1 MAYCSLDRSRGPLT
15 GAEERSCW
23 VRGSVEAARDPDPA
37 PMAAPRMPS
46 LWGLEAPRTDPA
58 DTSVR
63 TSGLLPESG
72 RHPAA
77 IPPASPQPGSGVDR
91 RKAWGRPPGLVN
103 PPRGF
108 RATPKPK

>member
-1 MAYCSLDRSRGPLT
+1 MAYCALDRSRKPLT
-15 GAEERSCW
+15 GDEERSCW
-23 VRGSVEAARDPDPA
+23 VRGHVEAARDPEPA
-37 PMAAPRMPS
+37 PRDAPHVPS

-63 TSGLLPESG
+63 TSGMLPESG
-72 RHPAA
+72 KHPDA
-77 IPPASPQPGSGVDR
+77 IPSTQPGAGTDR
-91 RKAWGRPPGLVN
+91 RKAWGRPPGLVK